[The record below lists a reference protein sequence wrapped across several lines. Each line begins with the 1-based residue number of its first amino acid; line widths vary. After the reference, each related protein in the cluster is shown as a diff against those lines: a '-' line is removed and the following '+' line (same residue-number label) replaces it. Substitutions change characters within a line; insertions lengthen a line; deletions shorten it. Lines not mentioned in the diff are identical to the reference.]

1 MILQTVKIGA
11 DYQPDGTC
19 HFDVWA
25 PAREE
30 VTLKIVSPR
39 ERWISMERVD
49 RGYWEAIVTDLSPD
63 TQYLYRLDGDKE
75 RPDPASH
82 FQPGGVHGP
91 SQVVDHHR
99 FGWLDHAWKGLEL
112 AEMIIYELHVGAFT
126 PSGTFEAIIPRLKDL
141 KALGVSAIEIM
152 PVAQF
157 PGERNWGYDG
167 VYPFAVQD
175 SYGGPEA
182 LKRLVNACH
191 QAGLGVILDVVYNHL
206 GPEGN
211 YFWDF
216 GPYFTNRYRTPWG
229 DAVNFDG
236 PYSDEVRNFFIEN
249 ALHWFTR
256 YHIDALRLDAVHAIH
271 DRSATPFLLEL
282 AERTKA
288 LSQELHRPC
297 HVIAESDMNDV
308 RLIAPPALGG
318 CGLDAVWSDDF
329 HHALHSLLT
338 GEKHGYYVDF
348 GAVHHLVKAMGEGFA
363 YAGEYSTYRK
373 HRHGNSSKDRPC
385 RQFVVF
391 SQNHDQVGNR
401 MLGERL
407 SRLVDFEGLKLCAGL
422 VLLSP
427 YVPLLFMGEEYGEEA
442 PFLYFVSHSDP
453 DLIEA
458 VRTGRREE
466 FASFS
471 WYGEPPDPQSP
482 QTFLLSKLQWQK
494 RKDGRH
500 QTLLSFHKALIE
512 LRREIPALSTLDRS
526 RLRVQGWEER
536 KTLLVH
542 RWDGTESSRVLC
554 FFNLN
559 NEVSQLEMPAFVPEP
574 VWKKKLDS
582 SETIWGGPGTAL
594 PDTLVAKQPVILK
607 ARSLAV
613 YVEEGI

>member
-49 RGYWEAIVTDLSPD
+49 RGYWEAIVPDLSPD

-297 HVIAESDMNDV
+297 HLIAESDMNDV